1 MIDQEA
7 TTMVPTASAAPAPT
21 EALPQSAPVGGWRR
35 RTWLLW
41 ALMGPGLLA
50 MIGDNDAGG
59 VIEYAVTGM
68 QFGIGFFIPF
78 VLCLAPI
85 TYTIQ
90 EMTMRLGA
98 VTQTGYTKLIF
109 RHFGRWWGYYS
120 IGTLVIENLLTLMTE
135 FIGMTA
141 GLVMLGIPLWI
152 ADAACLTL
160 VVSLALFTGY
170 WTKERLALFVGAL
183 NAVFLLIAVLTHPS
197 FAAIGHAFAAWSI
210 PSAMRGHI
218 VWFVIATVGNA
229 IAPWMIFFQGSAVID
244 KGITAKQ
251 LRIGRIDTLLGSAL
265 QVIIATA
272 IILCGAALYGHVTG
286 AGALSPSAI
295 ISALARASGHLAAVL
310 FAFGLFNAGF
320 LAAITI
326 SLSSSWTIADAFGWS
341 RSLNDK
347 ISGAPKFYAVY
358 MGSLV
363 VAAAAILVPHLPLN
377 FVAVLSQALGAM
389 VMIPILLFLVVLT
402 SRKSIMGAYANTL
415 LARIWGGSIVVL
427 LAGLTVLLI
436 VQTIF

>member
-1 MIDQEA
+1 MIDQKSTTLTPTTPSPPDARPQPA
-7 TTMVPTASAAPAPT
+7 TMTT
-21 EALPQSAPVGGWRR
+21 GWRR
-35 RTWLLW
+35 YTWLIW
-41 ALMGPGLLA
+41 VLMGPGLLA

-78 VLCLAPI
+78 VLCLAPL
-85 TYTIQ
+85 TFTIQ

-98 VTQTGYTKLIF
+98 VTQTGYAKLIF

-141 GLVMLGIPLWI
+141 GLVMLGVSLWI
-152 ADAACLTL
+152 ADAACLVL

-183 NAVFLLIAVLTHPS
+183 NAVFLLIALLTHPS
-197 FAAIGHAFAAWSI
+197 FTAIGQAFASWSI
-210 PSAMRGHI
+210 PAAMRGHI

-251 LRIGRIDTLLGSAL
+251 LRMGRIDTLLGSAV
-265 QVIIATA
+265 QVIIAIA
-272 IILCGAALYGHVTG
+272 IILCGAALYGHV
-286 AGALSPSAI
+286 AQVGALGPSAI
-295 ISALARASGHLAAVL
+295 ISALVRSSGHIAAVL

-326 SLSSSWTIADAFGWS
+326 SLSSSWTIADAFGWA
-341 RSLNDK
+341 RSLNDR

-363 VAAAAILVPHLPLN
+363 VAAGAILIPHLPLN
-377 FVAVLSQALGAM
+377 FVAMLSQALGAM

-402 SRKSIMGAYANTL
+402 SRKSIMGAYANTVFT
-415 LARIWGGSIVVL
+415 RIWGGAIVTMLVGLAVL
-427 LAGLTVLLI
+427 LLA
-436 VQTIF
+436 QTL

>member
-1 MIDQEA
+1 MIDQES
-7 TTMVPTASAAPAPT
+7 TTLAPITPSQPEERPPTAAVASN
-21 EALPQSAPVGGWRR
+21 GWRR
-35 RTWLLW
+35 YTWLFW
-41 ALMGPGLLA
+41 VLMGPGLLA

-78 VLCLAPI
+78 VLCLAPL

-98 VTQTGYTKLIF
+98 VTQTGYPRLIF
-109 RHFGRWWGYYS
+109 RHFGRGWGYYS

-141 GLVMLGIPLWI
+141 GLVMLGVPLWI
-152 ADAACLTL
+152 ADAGCLSL

-183 NAVFLLIAVLTHPS
+183 NAVFLLIALLTHPS
-197 FAAIGHAFAAWSI
+197 FSAVGRAFASWSI
-210 PSAMRGHI
+210 PVGMHSHI

-251 LRIGRIDTLLGSAL
+251 LRMGRIDTLLGSAV

-272 IILCGAALYGHVTG
+272 IILCGAALYGRMTP
-286 AGALSPSAI
+286 ANAPDPATI
-295 ISALARASGHLAAVL
+295 ISALSGASGHVAAVL

-347 ISGAPKFYAVY
+347 ISGAPKFYAFYV
-358 MGSLV
+358 GSLV
-363 VAAAAILVPHLPLN
+363 VAAAAILLPHLPLN
-377 FVAVLSQALGAM
+377 FIAVLSQAVGAM
-389 VMIPILLFLVVLT
+389 VMIPILLFLVLLT
-402 SRKSIMGAYANTL
+402 SRKSIMGSYANTFL
-415 LARIWGGSIVVL
+415 TRIWGGAIVAL
-427 LAGLTVLLI
+427 LMGLTVLLMA
-436 VQTIF
+436 QAL